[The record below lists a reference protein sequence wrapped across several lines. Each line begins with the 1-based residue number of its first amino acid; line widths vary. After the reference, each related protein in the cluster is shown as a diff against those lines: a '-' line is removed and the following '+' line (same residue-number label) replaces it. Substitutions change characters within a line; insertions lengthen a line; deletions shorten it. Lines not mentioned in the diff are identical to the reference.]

1 MFDDESGGGEKKSE
15 SGSLKKSGSDDDADE
30 VRAGGGDGNGRLETL
45 QVFFVELGLI
55 SMGIVDTM
63 MVGHVGES
71 ALAAASLGGTT
82 TWLVIVTM
90 MGLVGAL
97 DPLTSQ
103 AFGAGDASAVK
114 LHLRSGVRASF
125 VLAAF
130 AMAIMLFVEPL
141 FTLCG
146 QPATH
151 AAAAAAYCRIEAWC
165 MLPAVLFQ
173 SFRLSL
179 MGTNLFGTL
188 VAAVAAANV
197 VNVAL
202 NHVLINGVVIFAG
215 NTAVT
220 IVLPAMGLQGAA
232 WATTLSLSLIHI

>member
-1 MFDDESGGGEKKSE
+1 MGEE
-15 SGSLKKSGSDDDADE
+15 
-30 VRAGGGDGNGRLETL
+30 
-45 QVFFVELGLI
+45 
-55 SMGIVDTM
+55 
-63 MVGHVGES
+63 

-103 AFGAGDASAVK
+103 AFGAGDDGAVK
-114 LHLRSGVRASF
+114 QHLRSGMRASV
-125 VLAAF
+125 VLAAL
-130 AMAIMLFVEPL
+130 AMLTMQGVQPL

-146 QPATH
+146 QPAAH

-173 SFRLSL
+173 TFRLSL

-188 VAAVAAANV
+188 VSAVATANL

-202 NHVLINGVVIFAG
+202 NQAG
-215 NTAVT
+215 WCT
-220 IVLPAMGLQGAA
+220 
-232 WATTLSLSLIHI
+232 SSSFSF